1 MDEVLVP
8 GLPPVIAIDGPS
20 ASGKGTVAARVAAEL
35 GFQYLDSGA
44 LYRAAAVASLQRG
57 IAPDDEPALV
67 ELVSGLAL
75 RFEGERIF
83 MNGIDV
89 SDAIRTEEAG
99 VRSSQ
104 VASVPGVRA
113 ALLAL
118 QRSLRIAPGLV
129 ADGRDM
135 GTVVFPDALFKVFLT
150 ASAAVRAARRHKQ
163 LIEKGL
169 SANLEGLL
177 RDLEARDERDRTRAV
192 APLAAAP
199 GAQVI
204 DSDHLGVAEV
214 VDQVLE
220 GYRHAV

>member
-150 ASAAVRAARRHKQ
+150 ASAAVRAARGGRGGAGH
-163 LIEKGL
+163 
-169 SANLEGLL
+169 
-177 RDLEARDERDRTRAV
+177 DRVHAGALCGAV
-192 APLAAAP
+192 PD
-199 GAQVI
+199 G
-204 DSDHLGVAEV
+204 
-214 VDQVLE
+214 
-220 GYRHAV
+220 